1 MQTKESSQ
9 ISIGNDINLDRD
21 SVRTLDI
28 EQEPVEEVEPG
39 VNRDEAQ
46 EQEAPEEP
54 EDNRK
59 KNRRRTEEEEGT

>member
-39 VNRDEAQ
+39 
-46 EQEAPEEP
+46 
-54 EDNRK
+54 
-59 KNRRRTEEEEGT
+59 